1 MLPIHWKFKEVN
13 YDNKPTLIL
22 EYNNH
27 KNIIYYS
34 FQMQKLKELKIG
46 DKIINKKSGISCI
59 IIKVNEKTIIGK
71 TGRFEITLTI
81 SEFIKDWKKN

>member
-1 MLPIHWKFKEVN
+1 
-13 YDNKPTLIL
+13 
-22 EYNNH
+22 
-27 KNIIYYS
+27 
-34 FQMQKLKELKIG
+34 MQKLKELKIG